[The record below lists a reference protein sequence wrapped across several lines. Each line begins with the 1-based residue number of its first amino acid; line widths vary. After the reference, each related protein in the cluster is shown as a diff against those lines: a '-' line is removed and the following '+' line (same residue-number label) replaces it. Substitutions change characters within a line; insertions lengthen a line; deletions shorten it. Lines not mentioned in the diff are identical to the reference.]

1 MQAQLALAANAFSK
15 RCCRL
20 EPPVSPELVLIHFP
34 LRRLNPSHLATWK
47 AKRVADSLPALIMVD
62 GLLGGVGGIVFLV
75 FFGGGGVLGGIYICI

>member
-15 RCCRL
+15 RCCQL

-47 AKRVADSLPALIMVD
+47 ANGAADSLACTNN
-62 GLLGGVGGIVFLV
+62 G
-75 FFGGGGVLGGIYICI
+75 